1 MKEFT
6 LMGQSEK
13 PQINPRKQPIGGKE
27 EGKEHVRA
35 SECKRPYGE
44 DGNCKHDNSLY
55 ENKYGQLKGPIALSK
70 LAHQ

>member
-44 DGNCKHDNSLY
+44 DGNCKHDNSL
-55 ENKYGQLKGPIALSK
+55 
-70 LAHQ
+70 